1 MPQTLGFIG
10 LGIMGRPMAH
20 NLLETGYVLTV
31 HNRSQPGMD
40 ELVAAGAKEAGAP
53 AEVAAKSDVVFTMLP
68 DSPDVETV
76 VLGPQG
82 VLEGA
87 EAGDTIIDMS
97 TIAPDVTR
105 RVAKAATE
113 KGIHMLDAPVS
124 GSDKGARE
132 KTLSIMVGGPKEV
145 FEACLPLLN
154 VLGSRVVYAGECGMG
169 ETVKLCNQIMGSLT
183 LLAVCEGLMLGAKA
197 GADLEAV
204 LEATSGGAAKSWM
217 LENLGP
223 KITERDFDPGFMVKL
238 MQKDLRLALA
248 LAGDLNAALPG
259 TGLVHQLYRS
269 VEADG
274 KRNEGIQALA
284 RALEKL
290 AGVEI
295 RE

>member
-40 ELVAAGAKEAGAP
+40 ELVAAGAKEAGTP

-87 EAGDTIIDMS
+87 EAGDTIVDMS

-154 VLGSRVVYAGECGMG
+154 VLGSRVVYAGESGMG

-274 KRNEGIQALA
+274 KRDEGIQALA

>member
-40 ELVAAGAKEAGAP
+40 ELVAAGAKEAGTP

-97 TIAPDVTR
+97 TIAPDVAR

-154 VLGSRVVYAGECGMG
+154 VLGSRVVYAGESGMG

-274 KRNEGIQALA
+274 KRDEGIQALA